1 MAIKF
6 IPVFSETNNHYGHIF
21 DCDRIDFV
29 QRLKYLKLTLVILD
43 LSPHAKSFTI
53 FPTCNL
59 SLPTLRVKC
68 HAFCHASVRHWLQKK
83 SLVIRCS
90 FRVLATE

>member
-43 LSPHAKSFTI
+43 YPLTSS
-53 FPTCNL
+53 L
-59 SLPTLRVKC
+59 SLYSPRVIYLYRLY
-68 HAFCHASVRHWLQKK
+68 V
-83 SLVIRCS
+83 
-90 FRVLATE
+90 

>member
-29 QRLKYLKLTLVILD
+29 QRLKHLKLTLVILD
-43 LSPHAKSFTI
+43 YPLTPS
-53 FPTCNL
+53 L
-59 SLPTLRVKC
+59 SLYSPRVIYLYRLY
-68 HAFCHASVRHWLQKK
+68 V
-83 SLVIRCS
+83 
-90 FRVLATE
+90 